1 MLNELEQHTAT
12 IYEWLLNSYLKF
24 NAKKFFCTTT
34 NGKLHTLS
42 RILKYTSLKKRY
54 VLTKLFIVS

>member
-24 NAKKFFCTTT
+24 NPKKLFCTAA
-34 NGKLHTLS
+34 NRKLHTLS
-42 RILKYTSLKKRY
+42 RISKYTSLKKRY
-54 VLTKLFIVS
+54 LLTKLFIVS